1 MSYPEPMQPSIE
13 KLNATRQFRMT
24 QQIPLLP
31 PDQKQALLEGFHP
44 DYKKGT
50 MRELLLGPN
59 KGDKTPHELANLFEA
74 YTATDPAAI
83 PQSAL
88 RTPQYDVDV
97 LVIGGG
103 GAGVSAALVAQAA
116 GANVLLVTK
125 LRVADANTT
134 MAQGGIQAADKTN
147 DSPAIHY
154 LDVLGGG
161 GYKNKPDLARA
172 LAYDAPAIIAWLEEM
187 GVMFDKKPDG
197 TMDTIHGGGTSRKR
211 MHTCRDSTGLE
222 IMRCLKDEMLNRKVP
237 VIEYNA
243 AVELILEAQNSGTPE
258 PQNPGTPEPYSR
270 CCGAVLLDLENS
282 RLRVVRAKATIIAT
296 GGSGRL
302 HVQGFP
308 TTNHYGATADGLVL
322 AYRAGAKL
330 AFIDTIQYHPTGV
343 AFPTQIVGQLIT
355 EKVRSVGAQLTNVEG
370 NRFIYELETRDCTAS
385 AIIRECQERNL
396 GIKTP
401 TGDFGVWLDTPLI
414 ELLKGPG
421 TIQKQ
426 LPAMYRQFINFGI
439 DMTKEPILTYP
450 TQHYQNG
457 GILIDDKG
465 ETTVKGLYAAG
476 EAAGGIHGRN
486 RLMGNSLLDIL
497 VFGRRAGVAASESAR
512 QSPKSAIKLSL
523 DHAKKYNALAKE
535 LGFPK
540 DRKAPIL
547 LPDYRPEPY
556 KGHFTF
562 FEHR

>member
-1 MSYPEPMQPSIE
+1 MQASIQ
-13 KLNATRQFRMT
+13 KLHATRQFRMT

-31 PDQKQALLEGFHP
+31 PDQKQSLLEGFHP

-50 MRELLLGPN
+50 MRELRLGPN
-59 KGDKTPHELANLFEA
+59 KGDKTPHELADLFEA
-74 YTATDPAAI
+74 YTATDPAAVNLKC
-83 PQSAL
+83 PD
-88 RTPQYDVDV
+88 YDVDV

-103 GAGVSAALVAQAA
+103 GAGVSAALVAQEQ
-116 GANVLLVTK
+116 GAKVLLVTK

-134 MAQGGIQAADKTN
+134 MAQGGIQAADKLN

-161 GYKNKPDLARA
+161 GYKNKSELARA
-172 LAYDAPAIIAWLEEM
+172 LAGDAPQIIAWLEEL
-187 GVMFDKKPDG
+187 GVEFDKAPDG
-197 TMDTIHGGGTSRKR
+197 TMLTIHGGGTSRKR
-211 MHTCRDSTGLE
+211 MHTCRDYTGLE
-222 IMRCLKDEMLNRKVP
+222 IMRCLKDEMLNREVP
-237 VIEYNA
+237 VVEYNA
-243 AVELILEAQNSGTPE
+243 ATELILDPDGT
-258 PQNPGTPEPYSR
+258 
-270 CCGAVLLDLENS
+270 CVGAVLLDLENN

-330 AFIDTIQYHPTGV
+330 AFMDTIQYHPTGV

-355 EKVRSVGAQLTNVEG
+355 EKVRSVGAQLTNLEG

-396 GIKTP
+396 GVRTP

-457 GILIDDKG
+457 GVLIDDKG
-465 ETTVKGLYAAG
+465 ETTVKGLYVAG

-497 VFGRRAGVAASESAR
+497 VFGRRSGVAASESAR
-512 QSPKSAIKLSL
+512 QNPKPAAKLSL
-523 DHAKKYNALAKE
+523 AHAKKYNAQCKE
-535 LGFPK
+535 LDIPK
-540 DRKAPIL
+540 ERKAPIL
-547 LPDYRPEPY
+547 LPDYRPEPF

>member
-1 MSYPEPMQPSIE
+1 MSYPESMQPSIE
-13 KLNATRQFRMT
+13 KLSATRQFRMA

-31 PDQKQALLEGFHP
+31 PDQKQSLLESFHP

-50 MRELLLGPN
+50 MRELRLGPN
-59 KGDKTPHELANLFEA
+59 QGDKTPHELANLFEA
-74 YTATDPAAI
+74 YTATDPAQVNLKC
-83 PQSAL
+83 PD
-88 RTPQYDVDV
+88 YDVDV

-134 MAQGGIQAADKTN
+134 MAQGGIQAADKPN

-161 GYKNKPDLARA
+161 GYKNRPELARA
-172 LAYDAPAIIAWLEEM
+172 LAYDAPSIIAWLEEM

-197 TMDTIHGGGTSRKR
+197 TMETIHGGGTSRKR
-211 MHTCRDSTGLE
+211 MHTCRDYTGLE

-243 AVELILEAQNSGTPE
+243 AVELVLDPDGKCA
-258 PQNPGTPEPYSR
+258 
-270 CCGAVLLDLENS
+270 GAVLLDLENN
-282 RLRVVRAKATIIAT
+282 RLRVVRAKSTILAT
-296 GGSGRL
+296 GGCGRL

-330 AFIDTIQYHPTGV
+330 VFMDTIQYHPTGV

-396 GIKTP
+396 GVRTP

-414 ELLKGPG
+414 ELLNGLG

-457 GILIDDKG
+457 GVLIDDKG
-465 ETTVKGLYAAG
+465 ETLVKGLYVAG
-476 EAAGGIHGRN
+476 EVAGGVHGRN

-497 VFGRRAGVAASESAR
+497 VFGRRAGVAASQSALQAP
-512 QSPKSAIKLSL
+512 QSTARLSL
-523 DHAKKYNALAKE
+523 DHAKKHNALAKE
-535 LGFPK
+535 LGIPK
-540 DRKAPIL
+540 ERKAPIL

-562 FEHR
+562 FERR

>member
-1 MSYPEPMQPSIE
+1 MRPSIE

-31 PDQKQALLEGFHP
+31 PDQKQSLLEGFHP

-74 YTATDPAAI
+74 YTATDPAQANLKC
-83 PQSAL
+83 PD
-88 RTPQYDVDV
+88 YDVDV

-134 MAQGGIQAADKTN
+134 MAQGGIQAADKLN

-161 GYKNKPDLARA
+161 GYKNKPELARA
-172 LAYDAPAIIAWLEEM
+172 LTYDAPAIIAWLEEM
-187 GVMFDKKPDG
+187 GVMFDKKTDG
-197 TMDTIHGGGTSRKR
+197 TTDTIHGGGTSRKR
-211 MHTCRDSTGLE
+211 MHTCRDYTGLE
-222 IMRCLKDEMLNRKVP
+222 IMRCLKDEMLNRKVR

-243 AVELILEAQNSGTPE
+243 AVELILEFP
-258 PQNPGTPEPYSR
+258 NPGTPEPYSR
-270 CCGAVLLDLENS
+270 CCGAVLLDLENN

-308 TTNHYGATADGLVL
+308 TTNHYGATADGLVI

-385 AIIRECQERNL
+385 ALIRECQERNL
-396 GIKTP
+396 GVKTP

-457 GILIDDKG
+457 GVLIDDKG
-465 ETTVKGLYAAG
+465 ETTVKGLYVAG

-497 VFGRRAGVAASESAR
+497 VFGRRAGVAASQSALSKGAASQPR
-512 QSPKSAIKLSL
+512 LSL

-535 LGFPK
+535 LGIPK

-562 FEHR
+562 FECR

>member
-1 MSYPEPMQPSIE
+1 MSYPESMQASIQ
-13 KLNATRQFRMT
+13 KLHATRQFRMT

-31 PDQKQALLEGFHP
+31 PDQKQSLLEGFHP

-50 MRELLLGPN
+50 VRELLLGPN

-74 YTATDPAAI
+74 YTATDPAKVDLKC
-83 PQSAL
+83 PD
-88 RTPQYDVDV
+88 YDVDV

-103 GAGVSAALVAQAA
+103 GAGVSAALVAQEQ
-116 GANVLLVTK
+116 GAKVLLVTK

-134 MAQGGIQAADKTN
+134 MAQGGIQAADKLN

-161 GYKNKPDLARA
+161 GYKNKSELARA
-172 LAYDAPAIIAWLEEM
+172 LADDAPQIIAWLEEL
-187 GVMFDKKPDG
+187 GVEFDKAPDG
-197 TMDTIHGGGTSRKR
+197 TMLTIHGGGTSRKR
-211 MHTCRDSTGLE
+211 MHTCRDYTGLE
-222 IMRCLKDEMLNRKVP
+222 IMRCLKDEMLNREVP
-237 VIEYNA
+237 VVEYNA
-243 AVELILEAQNSGTPE
+243 ATELILDPDG
-258 PQNPGTPEPYSR
+258 R
-270 CCGAVLLDLENS
+270 CVGAVLLDLENN

-296 GGSGRL
+296 GGCGRL

-308 TTNHYGATADGLVL
+308 TSNHYGATADGLVL
-322 AYRAGAKL
+322 AYRAGTRL
-330 AFIDTIQYHPTGV
+330 AFMDTIQYHPTGV

-385 AIIRECQERNL
+385 AIIRECQERSL
-396 GIKTP
+396 GVKTP

-414 ELLKGPG
+414 EQLKGPG

-439 DMTKEPILTYP
+439 DMTREPILTYP

-457 GILIDDKG
+457 GILIDDRG
-465 ETTVKGLYAAG
+465 ETTVKGLYVAG

-497 VFGRRAGVAASESAR
+497 VFGRRAGVAASQSALNVGAASQPR
-512 QSPKSAIKLSL
+512 LSL
-523 DHAKKYNALAKE
+523 DHAKKYNAQCKE
-535 LGFPK
+535 LDIPK
-540 DRKAPIL
+540 ERKAPIL
-547 LPDYRPEPY
+547 LPDYRPEPF